1 MKKVLSRKLIYSPL
15 LRMLLFKVW
24 FRMVFFCLVLLGIS
38 LSLFLPKIWTTSP
51 TGFMPV
57 IKVSGL
63 DLAQAWS
70 LKRSARQAAAAG
82 RLNDASYS
90 WMAAIAN
97 NPADPESIRS
107 FLNGVLRSE
116 KPEPRYLSSAI
127 GQSLWL
133 LRLAQTNQTDLEL
146 AIKLYEKHRFSD
158 LLLRVLSP
166 LAGQLNSWQE
176 AAYLKALFNQGR
188 LKDFAERWDQGK
200 RGPENDAELSLYR
213 AAYLAGWGPGAE
225 AGTARKRLSAALLDP
240 ELRVLANRLNLVVR
254 AQLGDATG
262 FGESLQRLEQW
273 HADTLLDQV
282 GYWRLLTAA
291 GRKAEAIELAQ
302 AYPNV
307 PASATE
313 TVRLAEIYV
322 SLGLPD
328 YAKQVLRRF
337 ASRFGHSPEV
347 WMTYANIVIEA
358 RSWAELRAVAT
369 EIRRQDG
376 VRDTLAGYSYYLEG
390 RAELGEGRAPTAEIA
405 FRKAGQHTYQIRSL
419 GLIIAEDLTKLGYAA
434 IARDI
439 LVPLEAHFKDSLEYW
454 GAAFTTALELK
465 DAPWV
470 LKASTR
476 TYELKPLDITYLNR
490 YAAALLLN
498 RTRPEEAV
506 KLTLQLVSAYPNSLA
521 SVINHS
527 MALLLNQRTREARTL
542 LANINANRL
551 TPAESA
557 SYYLALF
564 EVFYNLHEYDQAWR
578 MSDRIERQHLFP
590 IQVKWLESLHKQ
602 MPARPGPAA

>member
-1 MKKVLSRKLIYSPL
+1 
-15 LRMLLFKVW
+15 
-24 FRMVFFCLVLLGIS
+24 
-38 LSLFLPKIWTTSP
+38 
-51 TGFMPV
+51 
-57 IKVSGL
+57 
-63 DLAQAWS
+63 
-70 LKRSARQAAAAG
+70 G

-97 NPADPESIRS
+97 NPADPEAIRS
-107 FLNGVLRSE
+107 FLDGVLRSE

-133 LRLAQTNQTDLEL
+133 LRLAQTNQTDLDL

-166 LAGQLNSWQE
+166 VAGQLNAWQE

-188 LKDFAERWDQGK
+188 LKEFADRWDQGK
-200 RGPENDAELSLYR
+200 RGPANDPELALYR
-213 AAYLAGWGPGAE
+213 TAYLAGWGPGSE
-225 AGTARKRLSAALLDP
+225 AAAARERLSAMLLDP

-291 GRKAEAIELAQ
+291 GRKAEAVELAQ

-307 PASATE
+307 PASSVE
-313 TVRLAEIYV
+313 TVRLAESYV

-337 ASRFGHSPEV
+337 ASRFGHAPEV
-347 WMTYANIVIEA
+347 WMTYANILIDA
-358 RSWAELRAVAT
+358 QSWAELRAVAI
-369 EIRRQDG
+369 EIRRQEG
-376 VRDTLAGYSYYLEG
+376 VRDTLEGYSYYLEG

-405 FRKAGQHTYQIRSL
+405 FRKAGQQAFEIRSL
-419 GLIIAEDLTKLGYAA
+419 GLIIAEDLTKLGYPV
-434 IARDI
+434 IAREV
-439 LVPLEAHFKDSLEYW
+439 LLPLETHFKSSFEYW
-454 GAAFTTALELK
+454 DAAFAAAFALK
-465 DAPWV
+465 DAAWV

-506 KLTLQLVSAYPNSLA
+506 KQTLQLVSAYPNSLA

-527 MALLLNQRTREARTL
+527 MALLLNQRTREARAL
-542 LANINANRL
+542 LANIDADRL
-551 TPAESA
+551 TAAESA

-564 EVFYNLHEYDQAWR
+564 EVFYNLQEYDQAWR
-578 MSDRIERQHLFP
+578 MSDRIGRQHLFP
-590 IQVKWLESLHKQ
+590 VQIKWLENLQKQ
-602 MPARPGPAA
+602 MPPRPGPAA

>member
-1 MKKVLSRKLIYSPL
+1 
-15 LRMLLFKVW
+15 MLLFKIW
-24 FRMVFFCLVLLGIS
+24 FRIIFLCLVLLVIF
-38 LSLFLPKIWTTSP
+38 LPLFLPKIWTTSP
-51 TGFMPV
+51 PDFMPV

-70 LKRSARQAAAAG
+70 LKRSARRAAAEG
-82 RLNDASYS
+82 HLNEANYS
-90 WMAAIAN
+90 WSAAIAN

-107 FLNGVLRSE
+107 LLKNILRSE

-133 LRLAQTNQTDLEL
+133 LRLTQTNQMDLEL

-158 LLLRVLSP
+158 LLLRVLAP
-166 LAGQLNSWQE
+166 FADRLNAWQE

-188 LKDFAERWDQGK
+188 LKEFAERWDQGK
-200 RGPENDAELSLYR
+200 RGPANDAELALCR
-213 AAYLAGWGPGAE
+213 TAYLAGWGPGAE
-225 AGTARKRLSAALLDP
+225 AGAARERLSAALLDP
-240 ELRVLANRLNLVVR
+240 ELRVLANHLNLVVQ

-282 GYWRLLTAA
+282 GYWRLLAAA
-291 GRKAEAIELAQ
+291 GRKAEAIEMAQ
-302 AYPNV
+302 AYPHV
-307 PASATE
+307 PVSSVE

-328 YAKQVLRRF
+328 YAQQVLRRF

-347 WMTYANIVIEA
+347 WMTYAHILIQA
-358 RSWAELRAVAT
+358 QSWAELRAVAI
-369 EIRRQDG
+369 EIRQQEG
-376 VRDTLAGYSYYLEG
+376 VRDTLEGYSFYLEG
-390 RAELGEGRAPTAEIA
+390 KAELGEGRAPTAEIA
-405 FRKAGQHTYQIRSL
+405 FRKAGQHTYEIRSL
-419 GLIIAEDLTKLGYAA
+419 GLIIAEDLTKLGYPA
-434 IARDI
+434 IAREI
-439 LVPLEAHFKDSLEYW
+439 LLPLEAYFKDSIEYW
-454 GAAFTTALELK
+454 GTAFTAALALK
-465 DAPWV
+465 NAAWV
-470 LKASTR
+470 LKASAR
-476 TYELKPLDITYLNR
+476 TYDLKPSDITFVNR

-506 KLTLQLVSAYPNSLA
+506 KLTLQLVSAYPSSLA

-527 MALLLNQRTREARTL
+527 LALLLNQRTREARAL
-542 LANINANRL
+542 LANINADRL

-564 EVFYNLHEYDQAWR
+564 EVFYNLQEYDQAWR

-590 IQVKWLESLHKQ
+590 TQVKWLESLHKQ
-602 MPARPGPAA
+602 MPPRPGPAA